1 MKLNLDTI
9 RTLLLY
15 LEENLA
21 VSENGFEGI
30 DYTQISE
37 DTKISIPETIN
48 TLKVLDEAGFIQT
61 IGNYGDDSIDELCV
75 FRITYDGYQFID
87 SIRPVPRWKKV
98 LKILAIIGS
107 SSLNLVSPIAS
118 QLIASE
124 LSEVFE
130 NFSKNSRS

>member
-15 LEENLA
+15 LEENLT
-21 VSENGFEGI
+21 VSEDGFEEI

-37 DTKISIPETIN
+37 DTNIAIPETIN

-61 IGNYGDDSIDELCV
+61 IGNYGDNSIDELSV

-87 SIRPVPRWKKV
+87 SIRSMPRWKKI
-98 LKILAIIGS
+98 LKVIAIVGS
-107 SSLNLVSPIAS
+107 SSLNVVSPIAS
-118 QLIASE
+118 QLLSSE
-124 LSEVFE
+124 ISEAIGRL
-130 NFSKNSRS
+130 SKNN

>member
-1 MKLNLDTI
+1 MKLNLDMI

-21 VSENGFEGI
+21 VSENGFEEI

-37 DTKISIPETIN
+37 DTKVSIPETIN

>member
-15 LEENLA
+15 LEENLI
-21 VSENGFEGI
+21 VSENGFEEI

-37 DTKISIPETIN
+37 DTNIAIPETIN

-61 IGNYGDDSIDELCV
+61 IGNYGDNSIDELSV

-87 SIRPVPRWKKV
+87 SIRPMPRWKKI
-98 LKILAIIGS
+98 LKVIAIVGS
-107 SSLNLVSPIAS
+107 SSLNVVSPIAS
-118 QLIASE
+118 QLLSSE
-124 LSEVFE
+124 ISEAIGRL
-130 NFSKNSRS
+130 SKNN

>member
-15 LEENLA
+15 LEENLT
-21 VSENGFEGI
+21 VSEDGFEEI

-37 DTKISIPETIN
+37 DTNIAIPETIN

-61 IGNYGDDSIDELCV
+61 IGNYGDNSIDELSV

-87 SIRPVPRWKKV
+87 SIRPMPRWKKI
-98 LKILAIIGS
+98 LKVIAIVGS
-107 SSLNLVSPIAS
+107 SSLNVVSPIAS
-118 QLIASE
+118 QLLSSE
-124 LSEVFE
+124 ISEAIGRL
-130 NFSKNSRS
+130 SKNN

>member
-21 VSENGFEGI
+21 VSENGFEEI

>member
-21 VSENGFEGI
+21 VSENGFEEI

-130 NFSKNSRS
+130 SFSKNSRS

>member
-15 LEENLA
+15 LEENLT
-21 VSENGFEGI
+21 VSEDGFEEI

>member
-15 LEENLA
+15 LEENLT
-21 VSENGFEGI
+21 VSEDGFDEI

-37 DTKISIPETIN
+37 DTNIAIPETIN

-61 IGNYGDDSIDELCV
+61 IGNYGDNSIDELSV

-87 SIRPVPRWKKV
+87 SIRPMPRWKKI
-98 LKILAIIGS
+98 LKVIAIVGS
-107 SSLNLVSPIAS
+107 SSLNVVSPIAS
-118 QLIASE
+118 QLLSSE
-124 LSEVFE
+124 ISEAIGRL
-130 NFSKNSRS
+130 SKNN

>member
-15 LEENLA
+15 LEENLI
-21 VSENGFEGI
+21 VSENGFEEI

-37 DTKISIPETIN
+37 DTNIAIPETIN

-61 IGNYGDDSIDELCV
+61 IGNYGDNSIDELSV

-87 SIRPVPRWKKV
+87 SIRPMPRWKKI
-98 LKILAIIGS
+98 LKVIAIVGS
-107 SSLNLVSPIAS
+107 SLLNVVSPIAS
-118 QLIASE
+118 QLLSSE
-124 LSEVFE
+124 ISEAIGIL
-130 NFSKNSRS
+130 SKNN

>member
-21 VSENGFEGI
+21 VSENRFEEI